1 MTDNLTIW
9 NALGK
14 TDPAHTKGFNR
25 AGGFKGT
32 AVKPMWTLKR
42 LTEHFG
48 PAGVGWGVFEPRF
61 ELVHSQEGEV
71 LVFCTVSAWHGKPQ
85 NVIWGVGGDKA
96 VTKRND
102 GKMFHDDEAFKKAFT
117 DAVGNAFKTI
127 GVAADIHMGLF
138 DDDKYVSSMREEF
151 APDTAPKL
159 SDAQREETMLLLES
173 TGVPVAEYLANGG
186 WKDLREVPAEQFE
199 LGKRWINR
207 RAREIQAAKTK
218 EPA

>member
-1 MTDNLTIW
+1 MTDNLAIW

-32 AVKPMWTLKR
+32 AVKPMWVLKQ
-42 LTEHFG
+42 LTEQFG
-48 PAGVGWGVFEPRF
+48 PAGKGWGVNEPRF

-71 LVFCTVSAWHGKPQ
+71 LVFCTVSAWHGDRE
-85 NVIWGVGGDKA
+85 NVLWGVGGDKV
-96 VTKRND
+96 VTKRSS
-102 GKMFHDDEAFKKAFT
+102 GAMFHDDEAFKKAFT

-138 DDDKYVSSMREEF
+138 DDDKYVSAMEREF
-151 APDTAPKL
+151 AAAGIAKISEEQRTELMAL
-159 SDAQREETMLLLES
+159 LDALNF
-173 TGVPVAEYLANGG
+173 PVADLLRVSKI
-186 WKDLREVPAEQFE
+186 KDLRDLPAAKFE
-199 LGKRWINR
+199 GAKGWINS
-207 RAREIQAAKTK
+207 EAAKRAAEK